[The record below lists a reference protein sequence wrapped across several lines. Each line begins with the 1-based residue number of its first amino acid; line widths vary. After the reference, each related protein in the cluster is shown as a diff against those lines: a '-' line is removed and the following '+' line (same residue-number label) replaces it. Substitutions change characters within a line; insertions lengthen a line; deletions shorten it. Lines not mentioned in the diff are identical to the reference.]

1 MGTVGG
7 SIMMR
12 HVLILGLVTAAVQT
26 FKLDAPEQVAVCTLW
41 STLSIPTRLDTDLY
55 ECGFYDMKESY
66 GNKPEKFG
74 RAGKGGKG
82 KNADKGNS
90 GKGNGGKGNG
100 GKGNGGKGNEGK
112 GNGGKKCTSYKKM
125 LKDLQRKAEMDK
137 CILESLDWIDSLGT
151 PNATIQETDIA
162 TLMPVIQAG
171 VQGNEEC
178 IKEKVEEFEEKLREC
193 GKPEFTESQIQTLV
207 ELYKIDAAGS
217 CLLGGFFGACTDLVD
232 NVVDFVFGTDW
243 TQVETSELSNTIVEG
258 LSTLTGVTEE
268 VMTVLLASFTTFLA
282 TLTGSSVVSG

>member
-1 MGTVGG
+1 MG
-7 SIMMR
+7 
-12 HVLILGLVTAAVQT
+12 LILGLVTAAVQT
-26 FKLDAPEQVAVCTLW
+26 FKLDAPEQVAVCTLG
-41 STLSIPTRLDTDLY
+41 STLSIPTRLDTALY

-66 GNKPEKFG
+66 GNKPEQFG

-82 KNADKGNS
+82 KNA
-90 GKGNGGKGNG
+90 GKGNGGKGKG
-100 GKGNGGKGNEGK
+100 GKGKGGKGK

-151 PNATIQETDIA
+151 PNATIQEIDIA

-217 CLLGGFFGACTDLVD
+217 CLLGGFFEACTDLVD

>member
-12 HVLILGLVTAAVQT
+12 HVLILVLVTAAVQT
-26 FKLDAPEQVAVCTLW
+26 FKLDAPEQVAVCTLG
-41 STLSIPTRLDTDLY
+41 STLSIPTRLDTALY

-82 KNADKGNS
+82 KNA
-90 GKGNGGKGNG
+90 GKGKGGKGKG
-100 GKGNGGKGNEGK
+100 GKGK

-151 PNATIQETDIA
+151 PNATIQEIDIA

-217 CLLGGFFGACTDLVD
+217 CLLGGFFEACTDLVD

-243 TQVETSELSNTIVEG
+243 TQVEASELSNTIVEG

>member
-1 MGTVGG
+1 MG
-7 SIMMR
+7 
-12 HVLILGLVTAAVQT
+12 
-26 FKLDAPEQVAVCTLW
+26 
-41 STLSIPTRLDTDLY
+41 
-55 ECGFYDMKESY
+55 MKESY

-82 KNADKGNS
+82 KNAGKGNS
-90 GKGNGGKGNG
+90 GKGNGGKGKG
-100 GKGNGGKGNEGK
+100 GKGKGGKGK

-137 CILESLDWIDSLGT
+137 CILESLDWIDSLVT
-151 PNATIQETDIA
+151 PNATIQEIDIA

-217 CLLGGFFGACTDLVD
+217 CLLGGFFEACTDLVD